1 MKDLGVHLMSVGR
14 DSMDTDSKGHMCCVK
29 CGWSWQKNVFRSYS
43 LLVDKLLVFLNDLAK
58 NQQIVFICIL
68 FHSGNRVFLA
78 FSGILL
84 DGS

>member
-1 MKDLGVHLMSVGR
+1 MSRVAGLGRKMSFAPTHYYGV
-14 DSMDTDSKGHMCCVK
+14 
-29 CGWSWQKNVFRSYS
+29 
-43 LLVDKLLVFLNDLAK
+43 VDKLLVFLYDLAK